1 MIVFKD
7 VSFSYEPGI
16 PVLDGMSFEIA
27 EGETVGI
34 IGANGMGKSTMLK
47 VLLGLLPHE
56 GEVLVKGVPVC
67 RKNLAEIRKT
77 LGFVLQ
83 SSDNQMFMPTVFDDM
98 MFGLLNYGMSRPD
111 AEKRVDE
118 VLETLGLMKLKNKY
132 NHKISGGE
140 KRMAAIATVLAM
152 QPEAIIMDEPSV
164 SLDPY
169 NRRAVINVIN
179 TLPQTKLIASHDLEM
194 IRETCTRVLLL
205 GGGRVAASGKTDEIL
220 SNKALLEQN
229 RLEVP
234 ISLMK

>member
-118 VLETLGLMKLKNKY
+118 VLETLELTKLKNKY

-205 GGGRVAASGKTDEIL
+205 GGGGVAASGKTDEIL